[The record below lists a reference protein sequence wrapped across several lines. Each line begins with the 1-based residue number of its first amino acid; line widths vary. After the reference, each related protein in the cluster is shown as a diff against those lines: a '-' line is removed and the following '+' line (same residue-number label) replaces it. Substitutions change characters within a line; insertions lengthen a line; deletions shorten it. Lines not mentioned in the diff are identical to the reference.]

1 MANVKELIMEYDIL
15 KRENIKLKNEII
27 RLKKFIEELLKQDT
41 TLKF

>member
-1 MANVKELIMEYDIL
+1 MANLKELIMEYEIL
-15 KRENIKLKNEII
+15 KRDNIKLKNEII

>member
-1 MANVKELIMEYDIL
+1 MANLKELIMEYDIL